1 MPATVSGSTISL
13 RFSYKPAVVAAVK
26 DIPGRSWDDKQR
38 VWTLPATPWHARQ
51 VLDKLAD
58 HITIEL
64 DVKKLA
70 GKDKL
75 DLLHA
80 DDDLIEDLSVEGF
93 APYPYQAA
101 VVPVLD
107 MWKGRALIADEVGV
121 GKTPES
127 LIWARHKKVRRM
139 LVVSPASVLY
149 KWEREIQRW
158 YPEVSPQVIPTG
170 KTPLTGSVQII
181 SYALMTNRVTE
192 LVKQKYDLI
201 IFDEVHAIRNFKTA
215 RAKAAKLLA
224 KGVPYLLGLS
234 GTPIVNR
241 PIELFNFLNMLD
253 SKTWTW
259 QSYAKR
265 YCFNEYVGYKAAE
278 NLDELEERLRGVM
291 IRRFKRDVSD
301 QMPAFT
307 RTVVPFDLI
316 DAERKIYKKLWVEDP
331 STFAQIFPM
340 TEGVCK
346 NTAVWLGYMRQWF
359 EGVRALHVAEW
370 AEDFLQGSDTRKLV
384 IYCDY
389 KRTARLLEDML
400 YTYGVLKITGDV
412 AQKDRQTIIDRW
424 QNELSERVMI
434 LTAAGGEGIDL
445 FGRGEIDSSTIV
457 FAGRA
462 WSPAAEEQIEGRVDR
477 TGQRFPVEAVY
488 LVARDTL
495 DEDINEL
502 IEGKRSVIKQAVRLF
517 DKQVEE
523 GNLYSILERKGKQI
537 RL

>member
-1 MPATVSGSTISL
+1 MPATVSGTEITL
-13 RFSYKPAVVAAVK
+13 RFSYKPAIVAAVK

-51 VLDKLAD
+51 VIEKLSN
-58 HITIEL
+58 HITVEL

-70 GKDKL
+70 NKDKL

-80 DDDLIEDLSVEGF
+80 DDDLIDDLSVGEYK
-93 APYPYQAA
+93 PYPFQAA
-101 VVPVLD
+101 VVPVID
-107 MWKGRALIADEVGV
+107 QWKGRAILSDECGV

-127 LIWARHKKVRRM
+127 LIWARHRRVSRF
-139 LVVSPASVLY
+139 LVVCPASVAY

-158 YPEVSPQVIPTG
+158 YPEVINPQVIATG
-170 KTPLTGSVQII
+170 KTPISGHVQII
-181 SYALMTNRVTE
+181 SYALMTNRITE
-192 LVKQKYDLI
+192 LCKQKYDLI
-201 IFDEVHAIRNFKTA
+201 IFDEAHALRNRCKRTTA
-215 RAKAAKLLA
+215 ATQLS
-224 KGVPYLLGLS
+224 KGVPYLLFLT

-241 PIELFNFLNMLD
+241 PIELFPILSMLD
-253 SKTWTW
+253 NKTWTW
-259 QSYAKR
+259 NSFVKR
-265 YCFNEYVGYKAAE
+265 YCFNEYQGYKAAE

-331 STFAQIFPM
+331 YTFRTLFPA

-346 NTAVWLGYMRQWF
+346 NTAVWLGYLRQWF

-370 AEDFLQGSDTRKLV
+370 AEDFLTGSDTRKLV

-412 AQKDRQTIIDRW
+412 AQKDRQPIIDRW

-477 TGQRFPVEAVY
+477 TGQQYPVEAVY
-488 LVARDTL
+488 LVARDTI
-495 DEDINEL
+495 DEDIHAL
-502 IEGKRSVIKQAVRLF
+502 IEGKRSVIKQSVRLY

-537 RL
+537 RR

>member
-1 MPATVSGSTISL
+1 MPANVSGSEITL
-13 RFSYKPAVVAAVK
+13 RFSYQPAIVNAVK
-26 DIPGRSWDDKQR
+26 DIPGRSWDDKR
-38 VWTLPATPWHARQ
+38 RMWVLPATPWHARQ
-51 VLDKLAD
+51 VIEKLSN

-80 DDDLIEDLSVEGF
+80 DEDLIEDLSVGEYKPF
-93 APYPYQAA
+93 PFQAA
-101 VVPVLD
+101 IVPVVD
-107 MWKGRALIADEVGV
+107 MWKGRAIIADEVGC
-121 GKTPES
+121 GKSPES
-127 LIWARHKKVRRM
+127 LIWARHKKVRHF
-139 LVVSPASVLY
+139 LIVAPASVTQ
-149 KWEREIQRW
+149 KWEREVRRW
-158 YPEVSPQVIPTG
+158 YPEVEPQVIPTG
-170 KTPLTGSVQII
+170 KTPLTGAVHIM
-181 SYALMTNRVTE
+181 SYEQMTNRVSE
-192 LVKQKYDLI
+192 LTRQKYDLI
-201 IFDEVHAIRNFKTA
+201 IWDEAHRLKSFKVKRVT
-215 RAKAAKLLA
+215 AAKLLV
-224 KGVPYLLGLS
+224 KGVPYLLFLT
-234 GTPIVNR
+234 GTPIINR
-241 PIELFNFLNMLD
+241 PIEMYNILNMID
-253 SKTWTW
+253 SKAWTW

-316 DAERKIYKKLWVEDP
+316 DAELKVYKKLWVEDP
-331 STFAQIFPM
+331 ATFAQIFPM

-346 NTAVWLGYMRQWF
+346 NTAVWLGYLRQWF

-412 AQKDRQTIIDRW
+412 QQKDRQPIIDRW

-477 TGQRFPVEAVY
+477 TGQQYPVEAVY
-488 LVARDTL
+488 LVARSTL
-495 DEDINEL
+495 DEDIHDL
-502 IEGKRSVIKQAVRLF
+502 IESKRSVIKQSVRLY

-537 RL
+537 RR

>member
-1 MPATVSGSTISL
+1 MPATVSGSTITL
-13 RFSYKPAVVAAVK
+13 RFSYKPAIVAAVK
-26 DIPGRSWDDKQR
+26 DIPGRSWDDKSR

-51 VLDKLAD
+51 VIDKLSD
-58 HITIEL
+58 HITVEL

-80 DDDLIEDLSVEGF
+80 DGDLIDELSVEGF

-107 MWKGRALIADEVGV
+107 QWKGRALIADEVGV

-127 LIWARHKKVRRM
+127 LVWARHKKIRRF
-139 LVVSPASVLY
+139 LVVCPASVLY

-158 YPEVSPQVIPTG
+158 YPEVTPQVIPTG
-170 KTPLTGSVQII
+170 KTPLTGQVQII
-181 SYALMTNRVTE
+181 SYALMTNRITE
-192 LVKQKYDLI
+192 LTRQKYDLI

-316 DAERKIYKKLWVEDP
+316 DAERKVYKKLWVEDP
-331 STFAQIFPM
+331 DTFRTLFPT

-389 KRTARLLEDML
+389 KRTVRLLEDML
-400 YTYGVLKITGDV
+400 YTYGVLRITGDV
-412 AQKDRQTIIDRW
+412 AQKDRQNIIDRW

-495 DEDINEL
+495 DEDINDL
-502 IEGKRSVIKQAVRLF
+502 IEGKRSVIKQSVRLY

-523 GNLYSILERKGKQI
+523 GNLYQILERKGKQI

>member
-51 VLDKLAD
+51 VIDKLSD

-80 DDDLIEDLSVEGF
+80 DDDLIEELSVPGF
-93 APYPYQAA
+93 KPFPFQAA
-101 VVPVLD
+101 IVPVLD
-107 MWKGRALIADEVGV
+107 QWKGRAIISDECGV

-158 YPEVSPQVIPTG
+158 YPEVTPQVIPTG
-170 KTPLTGSVQII
+170 KTPLTGSVHVI

-192 LVKQKYDLI
+192 LCKQKYDLI
-201 IFDEVHAIRNFKTA
+201 IFDEGHALRNRCKRTTA
-215 RAKAAKLLA
+215 ATQLS
-224 KGVPYLLGLS
+224 KGVPYLLFLT

-241 PIELFNFLNMLD
+241 PIELFPILNMID

-259 QSYAKR
+259 NSYVKR
-265 YCFNEYVGYKAAE
+265 YCYNEYVGYKAAE

-316 DAERKIYKKLWVEDP
+316 EAERKVYKKLWVEDP
-331 STFAQIFPM
+331 AAFAEIFPM

-412 AQKDRQTIIDRW
+412 AQKDRQPIIDRW

-477 TGQRFPVEAVY
+477 TGQTYPVEAVY
-488 LVARDTL
+488 LVARDTI
-495 DEDINEL
+495 DEDIHEL
-502 IEGKRSVIKQAVRLF
+502 IEGKRSVIKQSVRLY

-523 GNLYSILERKGKQI
+523 GNLYQILERKGKQI

>member
-51 VLDKLAD
+51 VIDKLSD

-80 DDDLIEDLSVEGF
+80 DDDLIEDLSVEGY

-107 MWKGRALIADEVGV
+107 QWKGRAILAEECGV
-121 GKTPES
+121 GKTPET
-127 LIWARHKKVRRM
+127 LIWVRHKKISRF
-139 LVVSPASVLY
+139 LVVCPASVLY

-158 YPEVSPQVIPTG
+158 YPEVINPQVITTG
-170 KTPLTGSVQII
+170 KTPITGHVQVI

-201 IFDEVHAIRNFKTA
+201 IFDEGHALRNRTQ
-215 RAKAAKLLA
+215 RTKAATLLS
-224 KGVPYLLGLS
+224 KGVPYLLFLT

-241 PIELFNFLNMLD
+241 PIELFPILNMLD

-259 QSYAKR
+259 NSFVKR
-265 YCFNEYVGYKAAE
+265 YCYNEYVGYKAAE

-331 STFAQIFPM
+331 DTFRTLFPT

-389 KRTARLLEDML
+389 KRTVRLLEDML
-400 YTYGVLKITGDV
+400 YTYGVLRITGDV

-424 QNELSERVMI
+424 QNELSERVLI

-477 TGQRFPVEAVY
+477 TGQTYPVEAVY
-488 LVARDTL
+488 LVARDTI
-495 DEDINEL
+495 DEDINDL
-502 IEGKRSVIKQAVRLF
+502 IEGKRSVIKQSVRLY

>member
-51 VLDKLAD
+51 VIDKLSN
-58 HITIEL
+58 HITVEL

-70 GKDKL
+70 LKDKL

-80 DDDLIEDLSVEGF
+80 DDDLIEELSVEGF

-107 MWKGRALIADEVGV
+107 LWKGRALIADEVGV

-127 LIWARHKKVRRM
+127 LVWARHKKVRRF
-139 LVVSPASVLY
+139 LVVCPASVLY

-158 YPEVSPQVIPTG
+158 YPEVTPQVIPTG

-192 LVKQKYDLI
+192 LTRQKYDLI

-253 SKTWTW
+253 PKAWTW

-316 DAERKIYKKLWVEDP
+316 DAERKVYKKLWVEDP
-331 STFAQIFPM
+331 ATFAQIFPM

-412 AQKDRQTIIDRW
+412 AQKDRQPIIDRW

-477 TGQRFPVEAVY
+477 TGQQYPVEAVY
-488 LVARDTL
+488 LVARDTI
-495 DEDINEL
+495 DEDINDL